1 MNEHLDIEL
10 SAVLDGELTGD
21 EQRRVEAH
29 LAACETCRAALD
41 DLKRLVRRAGSLD
54 DREPERDLWAGI
66 AARIGEPARGGG
78 GADVLPIGAARRRR
92 FSFTVPQLAAAS
104 LALMALSAGAV
115 SLALLDRTT
124 GPQVGGAAPAPGLVV
139 RAAVEPE
146 GYQMTVASYD
156 SVIRGLEQALHQR
169 RGQLDTATV
178 GVVEQSLRVIDAAL
192 AQAMAALANDPNNRY
207 LNSHLRRTF
216 DRKLDVLRRAASL
229 PVASS

>member
-1 MNEHLDIEL
+1 
-10 SAVLDGELTGD
+10 
-21 EQRRVEAH
+21 
-29 LAACETCRAALD
+29 
-41 DLKRLVRRAGSLD
+41 
-54 DREPERDLWAGI
+54 
-66 AARIGEPARGGG
+66 
-78 GADVLPIGAARRRR
+78 
-92 FSFTVPQLAAAS
+92 
-104 LALMALSAGAV
+104 MALSAGAV